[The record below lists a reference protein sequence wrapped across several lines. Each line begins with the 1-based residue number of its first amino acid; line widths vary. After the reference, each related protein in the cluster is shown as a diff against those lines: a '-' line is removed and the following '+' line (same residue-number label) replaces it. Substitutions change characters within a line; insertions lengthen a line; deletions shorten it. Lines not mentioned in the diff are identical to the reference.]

1 MAKGQ
6 REAADKQLGL
16 SNSVSQQSGARAQ
29 SIFDP
34 LNAALMGEATN
45 PQGYSQ
51 ADMNSMRTGSAQ
63 ALGGA
68 TAGITGQ
75 ANLQA
80 ARTRNS
86 AGYSGALDS
95 AARSAQQT
103 ASQNEM
109 GLQAANANLKQQQQQ
124 QGLSALQGLYGT
136 NMSSMNSALGLGPAT
151 LQARADGGSWMQNT
165 GLPIVGALTGINSLG
180 K

>member
-1 MAKGQ
+1 LAKGQ
-6 REAADKQLGL
+6 REASDKQLAL
-16 SNSVSQQSGARAQ
+16 SNNYASQAGNRAQ
-29 SIFDP
+29 GIFDP
-34 LNAALMGEATN
+34 LNSALMGEVNN
-45 PQGYSQ
+45 PQGYST

-63 ALGGA
+63 ALGGS

-75 ANLQA
+75 ANLQT

-95 AARSAQQT
+95 AARSSAQT

-109 GLQAANANLKQQQQQ
+109 GLQAQNANLKEAQRQ

-136 NMSSMNSALGLGPAT
+136 NMSSMNSALGLGPGT
-151 LQARADGGSWMQNT
+151 LQARAAGPPPWWQSVLGTAAGVGGAAI
-165 GLPIVGALTGINSLG
+165 GR
-180 K
+180 